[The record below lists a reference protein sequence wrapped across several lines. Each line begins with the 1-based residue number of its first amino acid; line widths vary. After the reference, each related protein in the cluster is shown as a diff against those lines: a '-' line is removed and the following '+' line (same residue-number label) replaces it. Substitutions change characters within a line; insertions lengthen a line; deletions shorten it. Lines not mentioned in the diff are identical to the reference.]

1 MKQLKFLKKSINLSI
16 DTGNINHIKH
26 YMVDHVTTNPSII
39 FKIINSY
46 DYRNLLDNAIL
57 YARKKSI
64 FLTRRINY
72 AINKFLINLIN
83 KILNIIS
90 GTISIEIDAR
100 CSFNIDLC
108 IRKAQE
114 LINMCKEYD
123 IDKSRIL
130 IKIVSTWEGIKAA
143 EELQKSGI
151 NCNLTLILS
160 FIQARACAEAGVYLV
175 SPFIS
180 RINDWYIDNK
190 INNYK
195 NNYDHGV
202 HLVKKINR
210 FYKYYNYKTAIMGAS
225 IRNIDQIMSL
235 IECDYLTVPPNI
247 LSKLENISFIKNSVI
262 NKYSYDNKNKLSY
275 ISENEFKTKCGK
287 NLIIMNKL
295 YEGINKF
302 ISDQI
307 NIEYFLASKLY

>member
-1 MKQLKFLKKSINLSI
+1 MEQLNFLKKVTNLSI
-16 DTGNINHIKH
+16 DTGNINFIKY
-26 YMVDHVTTNPSII
+26 YMIDHVTTNPSII
-39 FKIINSY
+39 FQIINSFSY
-46 DYRNLLDNAIL
+46 KNLLDNAIL

-64 FLTRRINY
+64 FLTQRINY
-72 AINKFLINLIN
+72 AINKFLVNLIY

-100 CSFNIDLC
+100 FSFNIDLC
-108 IRKAQE
+108 IQKAQE

-130 IKIVSTWEGIKAA
+130 IKIISTWEGIKAA
-143 EELQKSGI
+143 EELQRDGI

-175 SPFIS
+175 SPFVG
-180 RINDWYIDNK
+180 RINDWYDNNK
-190 INNYK
+190 NKNYHS
-195 NNYDHGV
+195 NYDYGV
-202 HLVKKINR
+202 HLVKKISR
-210 FYKYYNYKTAIMGAS
+210 FYKSYNYTTAIMGAS
-225 IRNIDQIMSL
+225 IRSLDQIASL
-235 IECDYLTVPPNI
+235 VECDYLTVSPNV
-247 LSKLENISFIKNSVI
+247 LSRLNNISFIQSPIISKHN
-262 NKYSYDNKNKLSY
+262 YSNRNKLSY
-275 ISENEFKTKCGK
+275 ISEREFKIKCSK

-302 ISDQI
+302 TSDQI